1 MELVKVCV
9 YAEAYYSEATYEDEI
24 WIKKSSYEKLEDVFP
39 TEVYCGELDGKYSD
53 VMGEIEIQNDCNTD
67 EEYAKVGKSKY
78 DGDYLEYSLKDLY
91 ENNNIDWEAEQKEIN
106 DYFDSLD
113 IWEDVRVSIP
123 SRKRKELM
131 EFVEALQN
139 SSHEIYNEVDEK

>member
-1 MELVKVCV
+1 
-9 YAEAYYSEATYEDEI
+9 
-24 WIKKSSYEKLEDVFP
+24 
-39 TEVYCGELDGKYSD
+39 
-53 VMGEIEIQNDCNTD
+53 MGEIEIQNDCNTD
-67 EEYAKVGKSKY
+67 EEYAKAGKYKY

-123 SRKRKELM
+123 SSKRKELM

-139 SSHEIYNEVDEK
+139 SSY

>member
-1 MELVKVCV
+1 MINSVN
-9 YAEAYYSEATYEDEI
+9 YTIISNQ
-24 WIKKSSYEKLEDVFP
+24 SYIIFECPFCHKRV
-39 TEVYCGELDGKYSD
+39 EVEFKEVDFKTDYCGELDGKYSD

-67 EEYAKVGKSKY
+67 EEYAKAGKSKY

-113 IWEDVRVSIP
+113 IWE
-123 SRKRKELM
+123 
-131 EFVEALQN
+131 
-139 SSHEIYNEVDEK
+139 NESN